1 MGKNASLKAG
11 IIWKE
16 VPVAQ
21 DGDDPLTIFVRGL
34 SPADLTLVMQEDG
47 GTALGLLYS
56 RMTTEATTAED
67 VLRIATEILHELP
80 DLMAHIIARAAD
92 LPDQWEDVRDFAA
105 GAQLELLQAI
115 AQLTFRSDSV
125 GKKLKEIVE
134 KYGREKL
141 SAPLTPT
148 VSKNGSGHSES
159 R

>member
-11 IIWKE
+11 IIWKG

-21 DGDDPLTIFVRGL
+21 DGDEPQTIYVRGL
-34 SPADLTLVMQEDG
+34 SPADLTLIMQEDG
-47 GTALGLLYS
+47 GTALGLLYT
-56 RMTTEATTAED
+56 RMTTEASTPED

-92 LPDQWEDVRDFAA
+92 LPQQWEDVRDFAT
-105 GAQLELLQAI
+105 GAQLELLQAV

-141 SAPLTPT
+141 SARPTQT
-148 VSKNGSGHSES
+148 VSKNGSGPSAS
-159 R
+159 K

>member
-1 MGKNASLKAG
+1 MGKNTSLKAG
-11 IIWKE
+11 IIWKD

-21 DGDDPLTIFVRGL
+21 DGEEPLIIWVRGL
-34 SPADLTLVMQEDG
+34 SPADLTLIMQEDG